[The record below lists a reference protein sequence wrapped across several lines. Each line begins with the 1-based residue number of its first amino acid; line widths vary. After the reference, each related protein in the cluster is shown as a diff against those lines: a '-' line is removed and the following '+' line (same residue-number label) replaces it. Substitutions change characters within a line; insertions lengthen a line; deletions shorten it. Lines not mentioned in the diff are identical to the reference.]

1 MSKESGLSKITT
13 DSLVQILD
21 TDSDLFLLDVR
32 EPDEVAEW
40 RIPGVNNIPLG
51 ELDRRI
57 SEVPTDKHVVVI
69 CAKGARA
76 LQGAQIL
83 LDHGVGSEVLEGGM
97 GAWA

>member
-51 ELDRRI
+51 ELDRR
-57 SEVPTDKHVVVI
+57 SYLCQRSSSSSRCTNPSRSR
-69 CAKGARA
+69 GW
-76 LQGAQIL
+76 L
-83 LDHGVGSEVLEGGM
+83 
-97 GAWA
+97 